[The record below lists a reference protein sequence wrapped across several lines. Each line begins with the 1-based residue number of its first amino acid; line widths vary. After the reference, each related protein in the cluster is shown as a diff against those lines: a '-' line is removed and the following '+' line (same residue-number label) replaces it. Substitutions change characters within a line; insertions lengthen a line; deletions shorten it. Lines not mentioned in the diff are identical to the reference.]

1 MRFSIAPALQKI
13 VDGKRQ
19 LDVDGFLAECKT
31 AEAGGWLGAYSGEKH
46 IGDTTYTTNALIP
59 CVLGLSETSKLK
71 FGTSV
76 TVLPTQH
83 PVRVAED
90 ACLVDAMFPGRFRL
104 TVGVGYFQGDFD
116 PFGISLRQRKRLMD
130 QGMEVIAA
138 HRAGRSMQLEG
149 PWAGNVPPRD
159 PALGRDQLEVFIGA
173 WSVPGVKRAAR
184 TADGWV
190 TDPIRSGRWVAHLAD
205 VYKEECEKLGK
216 QPRIVLFREAWM
228 EETDAAAR
236 ATYGPH
242 VLGYSRVYFERGN
255 AYHEDYDPWLKD
267 VSSAADLT
275 LDHALHDRVL
285 CGSPQTWCEQIE
297 QWQEVLEPEEIL
309 VRMRHFQGPSLQ
321 QTLESIRAVS
331 DEVIPRFS

>member
-1 MRFSIAPALQKI
+1 MRFSIAPAVQKI

-19 LDVDGFLAECKT
+19 LDIEGFLAECET
-31 AEAGGWLGAYSGEKH
+31 AEASGWLGAYSGEKH

-59 CVLGLSETSKLK
+59 CVLGLSRTSKLK

-116 PFGISLRQRKRLMD
+116 PFGISLRQRKKLMD
-130 QGMEVIAA
+130 QGMDVIAA
-138 HRAGRSMQLEG
+138 HRAGQPMALTG

-159 PALGRDQLEVFIGA
+159 GALGADQLEVFIGA

-190 TDPIRSGRWVAHLAD
+190 TDPIRSGRWVAHLAE
-205 VYKEECEKLGK
+205 VYKEECARLGK
-216 QPRIVLFREAWM
+216 QPRIVLFREAWI

-236 ATYGPH
+236 SNYGPH
-242 VLGYSRVYFERGN
+242 VLGYSRVYFDRGN

-267 VSSAADLT
+267 VASSADLT
-275 LDHALHDRVL
+275 LDHVLPDRVL
-285 CGSPQTWCEQIE
+285 CGSPETWREQIAE
-297 QWQEVLEPEEIL
+297 WQEVLKPEEIL
-309 VRMRHFQGPSLQ
+309 LRLRHFQGPALEP
-321 QTLESIRAVS
+321 TLAAIRTIG